1 MPSISFQQAYALS
14 SGCFISPVGNTKFKL
29 TNETGQNVDL
39 KTIVSGNL
47 INLSTVPS
55 LQKDGILNPPNQSY
69 NLADSND
76 LSSVFT
82 TFGTLGLSILI
93 QNQPRLKFLNGIS
106 NYPEDFKD
114 GTASYLLSSSGSAIN
129 AILPGTTGIIQSE
142 SYAITSIKEMVTAL
156 GIAGDGVFAIPR
168 SIQITFNSNPIGFC
182 GNVSGGGVINFS
194 PAAPLGDRNFFTGIT
209 GWRIKITGIT
219 TEPNLNG
226 TLNIFPYYNEIVDN
240 INDLINIPVYN
251 PNRVY
256 KRGEF
261 VSFPI
266 TPSPTPGQP
275 YFTNICYSLTDSNT
289 DNPGPAPDLNNP
301 GSKWHSLLASGV
313 VNEFV
318 EDPAYKVGV
327 LCFKKNAG
335 ASVTL
340 TIPFNAF
347 REFKIGNNGLE
358 SAEPNPWYVPSWNQI
373 ENSDLITG
381 EGTITFEPIYI
392 NKQGIPIT
400 DLPDLC
406 IVNMNNNAQQNA
418 ITNINLQVLEVAGGL
433 IYKEG
438 GSFDSNASVSDTEK
452 LYHFTGQKILK
463 KIK

>member
-1 MPSISFQQAYALS
+1 MPSISFQQAYALAT
-14 SGCFISPVGNTKFKL
+14 GCFISPLGNTKFKL

-69 NLADSND
+69 NFADSND

-82 TFGTLGLSILI
+82 TFGTLGSSFLT
-93 QNQPRLKFLNGIS
+93 QNQPKLTFVNNLS

-142 SYAITSIKEMVTAL
+142 SYAITSIKEVVTAI
-156 GIAGDGVFAIPR
+156 GTANAPEFVIPG
-168 SIQITFNSNPIGFC
+168 SIQITFNSDPIGFC
-182 GNVSGGGVINFS
+182 GTAGGVITYS
-194 PAAPLGDRNFFTGIT
+194 TAPPLGIRNFFTSIT

-226 TLNIFPYYNEIVDN
+226 TLNIFPYYNELIDN

-251 PNRVY
+251 PSRVY
-256 KRGEF
+256 KKGEF
-261 VSFPI
+261 VSAPI
-266 TPSPTPGQP
+266 TPFPTPGQP
-275 YFTNICYSLTDSNT
+275 YFTNICYSLSDSNT
-289 DNPGPAPDLNNP
+289 DNPGQAPDLNNP

-313 VNEFV
+313 VNEYV
-318 EDPAYKVGV
+318 EEAAYKVGV

-340 TIPFNAF
+340 TIPFSAF
-347 REFKIGNNGLE
+347 RQFKIGNNGLE
-358 SAEPNPWYVPSWNQI
+358 SAEQNPWYVSSWNQI

-400 DLPDLC
+400 DLPDIC

-418 ITNINLQVLEVAGGL
+418 VTNINLQVLEVAGGL